1 MPRGASRPGRAAAL
15 TALTA
20 AAALVTAVCGGCTG
34 GSEGSGEPTDSASR
48 PEASAATGPV
58 PALPGSLTG
67 QKLSWKPCGA
77 PTALQGDTGTGP
89 PQPLEG
95 TRWECTT
102 MKAPLDYTRPD
113 GDTVDLALIR
123 VKASPEGGEK
133 RIGSLIFNFGGPGS
147 SGVAT
152 LPSFAEEDYRQ
163 LHTRYDLVSFDP
175 RGVGAS
181 SPVRC
186 LDDKQ
191 LDAWNASDGTP
202 DDSAEEKTYV
212 RDVGRAAAACAKNSG
227 PRLPYVGTVNAAR
240 DLDLMRQVLGDDK
253 LYYFGVSYGTELGG
267 VYAHLYPRTVGRAV
281 LDAVVDPTQEPEE
294 GSLAQAK
301 GFQLALEAF
310 LEDCARNES
319 SCPVGDDPEEGQQK
333 ITQLLDRLD
342 RNPLP
347 TGSGRELTQT
357 LAMNGIIQ
365 SLYSKDLWPV
375 LRQALQ
381 EAESYDSGGLL
392 LVLSDSLT
400 GRDEQGRYNNSQ
412 AAHSAVV
419 CADTD
424 RRYTVKDVQ
433 DALPEFRKASPVFG
447 ELLAWGLLQCT
458 NWPVAGQQGE
468 TEVGAEG
475 SAPILVV
482 GNTGDPAT
490 PFGGTQKMIDE
501 LGPGVGVELV
511 WKGQGHGAYG
521 NSRCID
527 DEVNGYLLDGKVPAN
542 GTVCP

>member
-1 MPRGASRPGRAAAL
+1 MPRGSRSTRATALAATAALAAA
-15 TALTA
+15 
-20 AAALVTAVCGGCTG
+20 VCAGCTG
-34 GSEGSGEPTDSASR
+34 GDEEPTNSASR
-48 PEASAATGPV
+48 PEASAETGTV
-58 PALPGSLTG
+58 PPLPGSFTG
-67 QKLSWKPCGA
+67 QKLDWKPCGA
-77 PTALQGDTGTGP
+77 PTVLQGDTGTGP
-89 PQPLEG
+89 PQPLNG
-95 TRWECTT
+95 TRWECAT
-102 MKAPLDYTRPD
+102 MKAPRDYVRPGD
-113 GDTVDLALIR
+113 GTVDLALIR
-123 VKASPEGGEK
+123 VKAAPEDGEK

-152 LPSFAEEDYRQ
+152 LPSFAEGDYRQ
-163 LHTRYDLVSFDP
+163 LRTRYDLVSFDP
-175 RGVGAS
+175 RGIGAS

-202 DDSAEEKTYV
+202 DDGAEEKAYL
-212 RDVGRAAAACAKNSG
+212 RDVERAAAACAQNSG
-227 PRLPYVGTVNAAR
+227 GRLPYVGTVNAAR
-240 DLDLMRQVLGDDK
+240 DLDLMRQVLGDDR
-253 LYYFGVSYGTELGG
+253 LYYFGISYGTELGG
-267 VYAHLYPRTVGRAV
+267 VYAHLYPKTVGRAV

-301 GFQLALEAF
+301 GFQLALDNF
-310 LEDCARNES
+310 LEDCAEKGS
-319 SCPVGDDPEEGQQK
+319 SCPVGDDPEEGKRK
-333 ITQLLDRLD
+333 IEQLLDRLD
-342 RNPLP
+342 KEPLS
-347 TGSGRELTQT
+347 TNSGRELTQT
-357 LAMNGIIQ
+357 LAMNGILQ
-365 SLYSKDLWPV
+365 ALYSKDLWPV

-381 EAESYDSGGLL
+381 EAESYDSGSLL
-392 LVLSDSLT
+392 LVLSDALT

-424 RRYTVKDVQ
+424 RRYTVNDVE
-433 DALPEFRKASPVFG
+433 DALPEFREASPVFG

-458 NWPVAGQQGE
+458 DWPVAGAEGE

-490 PFGGTQKMIDE
+490 PFGGTGKMIEE

-521 NSRCID
+521 SSRCVD
-527 DEVNGYLLDGKVPAN
+527 DKVNGYLLDGRVPAN

>member
-1 MPRGASRPGRAAAL
+1 MPPGSRPARAV
-15 TALTA
+15 ALTA
-20 AAALVTAVCGGCTG
+20 ATALAAAVIGGCTG
-34 GSEGSGEPTDSASR
+34 GGDEPTGSASR

-67 QKLSWKPCGA
+67 QRLRWKPCGP
-77 PTALQGDTGTGP
+77 PTVLQGDTGTGA
-89 PQPLEG
+89 PQPLQG
-95 TRWECTT
+95 TRWECTS
-102 MKAPLDYTRPD
+102 MRAPLDYARPD
-113 GDTVDLALIR
+113 GRTIDLALIR
-123 VKASPEGGEK
+123 VKADPKDGEK

-152 LPSFAEEDYRQ
+152 LPAFAEEDYRQ

-175 RGVGAS
+175 RGIGAS
-181 SPVRC
+181 APVRC

-202 DDSAEEKTYV
+202 DDRAEEKAYV
-212 RDVGRAAAACAKNSG
+212 RDVARAAAACAKNSG
-227 PRLPYVGTVNAAR
+227 THLPYLGTVNAAR
-240 DLDLMRQVLGDDK
+240 DLDLMRQVLGDDE
-253 LYYFGVSYGTELGG
+253 LHYFGISYGTELGG
-267 VYAHLYPRTVGRAV
+267 VYAHLYPKRVGRAV
-281 LDAVVDPTQEPEE
+281 LDAVVDPTQAPEE

-301 GFQLALEAF
+301 GFQQALDAF
-310 LEDCARNES
+310 LEDCAGQGS
-319 SCPVGDDPEEGQQK
+319 SCPVGKDPEEGEQK

-342 RNPLP
+342 EEPLP
-347 TGSGRELTQT
+347 TNSGRDLTQT
-357 LAMNGIIQ
+357 LAMNGILQ
-365 SLYSKDLWPV
+365 ALYSKDLWPV

-381 EAESYDSGGLL
+381 EARQYDSGSLL
-392 LVLSDSLT
+392 LVLSDALT
-400 GRDEQGRYNNSQ
+400 GRDEEGRYNNSQ

-419 CADTD
+419 CADTE
-424 RRYTVKDVQ
+424 RRYTAKDVE

-458 NWPVAGQQGE
+458 DWPVAGQQGS

-490 PFGGTQKMIDE
+490 PFGGTGKMLEE
-501 LGPGVGVELV
+501 LGPGVGVELI

-521 NSRCID
+521 SSRCVED
-527 DEVNGYLLDGKVPAN
+527 KVNGYLLDGRVPAN